1 MWKRKST
8 HEGNR
13 RYWTSSTCPLFQ
25 EFYLGNRE
33 KGGRILK
40 ICMLMYRPIP
50 QIFRR
55 VVIANSIYKK
65 YKNVDVLCI
74 KQKGQNKSIN
84 INGVTYYR
92 IPISY
97 NKKDKKT
104 VQLSKIISF
113 MIISFIKLLKSN
125 RKNNYQII
133 HVHNPPDFIILSAI
147 PFKIFFNTK
156 IILDLHDMLPEAVS
170 SNFGV
175 DENHVFVRIARLIER
190 LAIKC
195 SDAIICTNAYD
206 KKIILS
212 RNIID
217 PEKIFIVMNT
227 PDMELFKIEHLRK
240 EDFGL
245 GNKFIIVFEG
255 TIWKRRGIQTV
266 IEAVE
271 KLKDKIPIYFVI
283 LGDGPDL
290 DYLKN
295 IVNDK
300 NLNAFIEFTG
310 WVDLKTLS
318 EYISIS
324 DVCIIPFLKT
334 KVNERGVPNKLFEYI
349 VHEKPVVASRLTG
362 MSLTFSDDQVL
373 FFEPGNATDLA
384 EKILWCYDNPREILK
399 IVEHAKQRYE
409 KEYTWDKVEKELYKC
424 YESII

>member
-1 MWKRKST
+1 M
-8 HEGNR
+8 EDY
-13 RYWTSSTCPLFQ
+13 YWDIANAT
-25 EFYLGNRE
+25 
-33 KGGRILK
+33 KMDK
-40 ICMLMYRPIP
+40 ITNVCILMYRPAP
-50 QIFRR
+50 QDFRR
-55 VVIANSIYKK
+55 LVVTNSIYKR
-65 YKNVDVLCI
+65 YKNVRVLCT
-74 KQKGQNKSIN
+74 KQRGQRKKITIS
-84 INGVTYYR
+84 GVGYYR
-92 IPISY
+92 LP
-97 NKKDKKT
+97 
-104 VQLSKIISF
+104 IISNKRDN
-113 MIISFIKLLKSN
+113 IIKLFNFIFFPILSFITLSLLYAKK
-125 RKNNYQII
+125 RCQII
-133 HVHNPPDFIILSAI
+133 HVHNPPDFIILAAI
-147 PFKIFFNTK
+147 PFKIFFGTK

-170 SNFGV
+170 SNFELGN
-175 DENHVFVRIARLIER
+175 NHIFVRIARLIER
-190 LAIKC
+190 FAIKC
-195 SDAIICTNAYD
+195 SDAIICTNTYD
-206 KKIILS
+206 KEIILS

-227 PDMELFKIEHLRK
+227 PDMELFKIEHVKK

-266 IEAVE
+266 IDTVE

-349 VHEKPVVASRLTG
+349 VHEKPVIASRLTG
-362 MSLTFSDDQVL
+362 MSLTLSDKEVL
-373 FFEPGNATDLA
+373 FFEPRNANDLA
-384 EKILWCYDNPREILK
+384 EKILWCYDNPREIK
-399 IVEHAKQRYE
+399 KMVENAKQRYE
-409 KEYTWDKVEKELYKC
+409 KEYTWDKMEKELYKC
-424 YESII
+424 YESVV